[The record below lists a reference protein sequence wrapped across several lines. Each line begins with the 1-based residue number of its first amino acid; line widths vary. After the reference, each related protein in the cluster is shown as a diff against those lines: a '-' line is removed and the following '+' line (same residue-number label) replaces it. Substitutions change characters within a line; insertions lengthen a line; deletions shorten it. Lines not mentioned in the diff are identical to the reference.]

1 MVPSSITSSE
11 AVVDRRLGLVVSGAH
26 VRDDGDTGEFGWG
39 VSSRGGS
46 RWKSVEVIGSQQTA
60 FVCSRRESFG
70 SRLGAIGSHWEPL
83 GAIGS
88 HKQRVFV

>member
-1 MVPSSITSSE
+1 MARRWGVDPTQPLGVPGLLLRAE
-11 AVVDRRLGLVVSGAH
+11 AVGS
-26 VRDDGDTGEFGWG
+26 GWG

-46 RWKSVEVIGSQQTA
+46 HWEPLEAIRSQQQHA
-60 FVCSRRESFG
+60 FVRVKYEQ
-70 SRLGAIGSHWEPL
+70 EPL